1 MPRIE
6 CFASEINQVFLNL
19 LNNAIDA
26 LEDRIKVDRDFIP
39 TLTVST
45 LPVHHPKSGNVG
57 VKIEIADNGLGIPQ
71 EIQSKI
77 FDPFFTTKSVG
88 RGTGLGLSIA
98 HKTIVEQHGGYLECD
113 SQENVGTTMI
123 IRLFNNYLD
132 QRMSKVE

>member
-1 MPRIE
+1 M
-6 CFASEINQVFLNL
+6 
-19 LNNAIDA
+19 
-26 LEDRIKVDRDFIP
+26 
-39 TLTVST
+39 
-45 LPVHHPKSGNVG
+45 G